1 MAFFVFQNLEAA
13 QIRHPEEVSAKIK
26 AAFVQFPNW
35 QRSDN
40 ELREL
45 RKKVTF
51 AIFAECDQLEQVT
64 PLVEGLF
71 ALLSKMNK
79 NG

>member
-1 MAFFVFQNLEAA
+1 
-13 QIRHPEEVSAKIK
+13 
-26 AAFVQFPNW
+26 
-35 QRSDN
+35 
-40 ELREL
+40 LREL

-71 ALLSKMNK
+71 ALLLKIDK